1 MYERTIDLMDETVF
15 PMRSFYAQIKN
26 PKIEITQD
34 VHAEHLDN
42 QQIIDFVVNEM
53 KDTLGSKSDT

>member
-15 PMRSFYAQIKN
+15 PMRSFYAQSKN
-26 PKIEITQD
+26 PKNEITQG

-53 KDTLGSKSDT
+53 KDSLGSKSDT